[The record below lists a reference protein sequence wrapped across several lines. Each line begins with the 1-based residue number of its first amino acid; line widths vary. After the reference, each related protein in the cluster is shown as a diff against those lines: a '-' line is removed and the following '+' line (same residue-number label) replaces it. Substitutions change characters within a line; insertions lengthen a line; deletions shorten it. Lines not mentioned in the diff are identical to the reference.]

1 MIRVCMTKCPGYN
14 LKTGTK
20 LANTQHFLLKY
31 YIYIYTHNITKLMLV
46 SYSNNSDSMF
56 NETRQFLT
64 FYFRDTAKS
73 S

>member
-31 YIYIYTHNITKLMLV
+31 YIYIYTQYHEADASEL
-46 SYSNNSDSMF
+46 
-56 NETRQFLT
+56 Q
-64 FYFRDTAKS
+64 
-73 S
+73 